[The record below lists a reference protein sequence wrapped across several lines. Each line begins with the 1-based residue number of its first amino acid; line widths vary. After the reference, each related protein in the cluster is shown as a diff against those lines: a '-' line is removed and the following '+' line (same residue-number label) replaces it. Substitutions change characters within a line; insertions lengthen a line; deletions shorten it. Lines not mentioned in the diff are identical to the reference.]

1 MKTIYEPLDGEERE
15 LMDEIDSGEWH
26 PISSK
31 KRQELLELTKK
42 AAINS
47 QTKSARMNIR
57 LTESDMISLKVKA
70 TERGIP
76 YQTLVTELIHEY
88 LAHKED

>member
-1 MKTIYEPLDGEERE
+1 MKTKYDPLDAEERE
-15 LMDEIDSGEWH
+15 LMEEIDSGEWH
-26 PISSK
+26 SVSTN
-31 KRQELLELTKK
+31 KRQEILELSRN

-57 LTESDMISLKVKA
+57 LTESDMIELKVKA

-88 LAHKED
+88 VTHRK